1 MNGFNLSLLVT
12 AVVALAS
19 ASGTTP
25 SAIASTTT
33 ASAETAALTPLQ
45 IMEKADHAARKAYFS
60 EVAAVRLTTCKY
72 KIVSGAPKCVDKPR
86 EVVADNAK
94 KSYDSND
101 RFSVHSLLVVREPA
115 SDKGTGL
122 LVYEYAE
129 KGRDNDN
136 WLYLPALGK
145 VNRVIANDDEG
156 GSVFGTEFS
165 VESTQNPEARKIH
178 EFTYRILE
186 QTTFQKRPTWVI
198 EMTPTPEKA
207 RKTSY
212 QKIVAWID
220 KGNFMVLKEEYYR
233 GGKVHK
239 QRIQS
244 GIRSIDGHYGST
256 RVTVTNFASSRI
268 SRMDKFQIRRNIP
281 IDDKYLTQRALT
293 DFAFRERNLAQFR
306 SELAKS
312 KAE

>member
-1 MNGFNLSLLVT
+1 MNGFNASLIVT
-12 AVVALAS
+12 VAVAIGS
-19 ASGTTP
+19 MSGTTP
-25 SAIASTTT
+25 AAIASNATE
-33 ASAETAALTPLQ
+33 SAQNAALTPLQ
-45 IMEKADHAARKAYFS
+45 IMEKADHAARKAYVS

-94 KSYDSND
+94 KSYQDGNK
-101 RFSVHSLLVVREPA
+101 FSVHSLLVVREPA

-165 VESTQNPEARKIH
+165 VESTQNPEARKVH
-178 EFTYRILE
+178 EFTYKIIE
-186 QTTFQKRPTWVI
+186 HATFQKRPAWVI
-198 EMTPTPEKA
+198 EMTPTAEKA

-220 KGNFMVLKEEYYR
+220 KDNFMVLKEEYYR
-233 GGKVHK
+233 GGRVHK

-244 GIRSIDGHYGST
+244 GIRSIDGHYGAT

-268 SRMDKFQIRRNIP
+268 SRMDKFQIRRNIEV
-281 IDDKYLTQRALT
+281 DDKYLTQRALT

-306 SELAKS
+306 GELAKS